1 MRKVIALSHYK
12 KEFKV
17 IKLVGFDLDDTLLNT
32 KKEIQ
37 DYKALQELIKN
48 DVKICF
54 CSGRPYVQTIK
65 DYYKQIGMTT
75 GYYVAFNGVAIYDIH
90 NDELIFGNSLSKDD
104 VMKISGVFLDA
115 IQKHFKE
122 EDFAMY
128 CYKMDNNVTS
138 SRINEYV
145 LLEEK
150 FNKTKINLG
159 KFWLKPEE
167 SHKIMISGKPEL
179 INELYKYVAEILKED
194 YEILISMPF
203 FIEVFK
209 KNNDKYQSLLKVADK
224 YQIKEDEIMTFG
236 DSMNDYNFVKN
247 GHIGIAMGN
256 SVDKIKEIASFVTL
270 DNDHYGVTVALERYG
285 LIKN

>member
-1 MRKVIALSHYK
+1 M
-12 KEFKV
+12 

-65 DYYKQIGMTT
+65 DYYKQVGVTK
-75 GYYVAFNGVAIYDIH
+75 GYYVAFNGVAIYNIE
-90 NDELIFGNSLSKDD
+90 NDELIFGNSLSASD
-104 VMKISGVFLDA
+104 VRRITDVFLKA
-115 IQKHFKE
+115 IDEHFTID
-122 EDFAMY
+122 DFAMY
-128 CYKMDNNVTS
+128 CYKLDNSVTS
-138 SRINEYV
+138 SKINEYV
-145 LLEEK
+145 MLEEK
-150 FNKTKINLG
+150 FNKTEINLG
-159 KFWLKPEE
+159 DFWLNPEE

-179 INELYKYVAEILKED
+179 INELFKYVYDSLKDD

-209 KNNDKYQSLLKVADK
+209 KNNDKYQSLLKVAER

-247 GHIGIAMGN
+247 GYIGIAMGN
-256 SVDKIKEIASFVTL
+256 SVDKIKEIADYVTE
-270 DNDHYGVTVALERYG
+270 DNDHYGVTTALLKYG
-285 LIKN
+285 LIKKSNHNLNYTL